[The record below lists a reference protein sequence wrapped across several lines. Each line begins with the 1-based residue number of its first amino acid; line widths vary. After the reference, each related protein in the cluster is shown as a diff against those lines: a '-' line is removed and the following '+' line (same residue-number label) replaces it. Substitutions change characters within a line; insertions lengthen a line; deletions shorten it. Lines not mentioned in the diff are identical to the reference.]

1 MNGRYRIFDFYLNS
15 SIHVGFSVISLVGI
29 TYLSLGIFPEIKL
42 IAFVFFATIT
52 GYNFIKYAGVAKW
65 HHRSLTKSLKIIQVF
80 SFFAFLAMGYFA
92 STLSFKT
99 LKYTFVLGLLT
110 ALYILPVFSR
120 KRNLRSL
127 KGLKIYSIALVWA
140 GVTVILPIVQ
150 NEVLLD
156 WNIYVIGIQRFLF
169 VIALTIPFEIR
180 DLKYDQAELGTLPQ
194 VLGVRQTKKLGVLL
208 TLIFSALTFFIDSAE
223 WSEWLGILIITVLL
237 LQIIIK
243 LKEKQS
249 KYYAS
254 FRIESL
260 PILWVLI
267 LIVLRLFTF

>member
-1 MNGRYRIFDFYLNS
+1 
-15 SIHVGFSVISLVGI
+15 
-29 TYLSLGIFPEIKL
+29 
-42 IAFVFFATIT
+42 
-52 GYNFIKYAGVAKW
+52 
-65 HHRSLTKSLKIIQVF
+65 
-80 SFFAFLAMGYFA
+80 
-92 STLSFKT
+92 
-99 LKYTFVLGLLT
+99 
-110 ALYILPVFSR
+110 
-120 KRNLRSL
+120 
-127 KGLKIYSIALVWA
+127 LVWA